1 MCNRFHITLTIIQTK
16 RKVKLFFSEKAVS
29 ITIPPNF
36 IAAFSKM
43 PKPTPYTA
51 SQTANFMQQM
61 PIAQKPHKRYTV
73 VINGYFSARIF
84 MFSRKERFYGDF
96 I

>member
-1 MCNRFHITLTIIQTK
+1 FHRRLSQTAEA
-16 RKVKLFFSEKAVS
+16 RA
-29 ITIPPNF
+29 
-36 IAAFSKM
+36 
-43 PKPTPYTA
+43 YTA

-73 VINGYFSARIF
+73 VINGYFSARIL

>member
-1 MCNRFHITLTIIQTK
+1 M
-16 RKVKLFFSEKAVS
+16 
-29 ITIPPNF
+29 PNP
-36 IAAFSKM
+36 A
-43 PKPTPYTA
+43 PYVA